1 MEICKYCEEK
11 EAINNSHIIPSFVY
25 DWVKITSPTGYV
37 RSTNE
42 PNLRKQDG
50 LKSALLCLDC
60 ERKFSTVEDG
70 FKKEYF
76 SKVANYRKP
85 CPDELKL
92 SSNIIKCIYI
102 MAWRSLADTV
112 YFPVE
117 NDYTDEEIAKFPSL
131 LEKMKVALETENFSN
146 FKSHIIPCT
155 KEVLTRLNLPKVP
168 WHMYERSVTAEP
180 RIWDNWE
187 RFILYIQIP
196 FSIIVFEIVPNDND
210 SWVGT
215 QLEGRSKLSLR
226 EIESVPPYVGAQINH
241 FFSEFV
247 KSNSKITD
255 VQRKK
260 MNDDF
265 AKADPN
271 CGSFKTMRKTW

>member
-1 MEICKYCEEK
+1 
-11 EAINNSHIIPSFVY
+11 
-25 DWVKITSPTGYV
+25 
-37 RSTNE
+37 
-42 PNLRKQDG
+42 
-50 LKSALLCLDC
+50 
-60 ERKFSTVEDG
+60 
-70 FKKEYF
+70 
-76 SKVANYRKP
+76 
-85 CPDELKL
+85 
-92 SSNIIKCIYI
+92 
-102 MAWRSLADTV
+102 
-112 YFPVE
+112 
-117 NDYTDEEIAKFPSL
+117 
-131 LEKMKVALETENFSN
+131 
-146 FKSHIIPCT
+146 
-155 KEVLTRLNLPKVP
+155 
-168 WHMYERSVTAEP
+168 MYERSVTAEP

-260 MNDDF
+260 
-265 AKADPN
+265 
-271 CGSFKTMRKTW
+271 

>member
-1 MEICKYCEEK
+1 M
-11 EAINNSHIIPSFVY
+11 
-25 DWVKITSPTGYV
+25 
-37 RSTNE
+37 
-42 PNLRKQDG
+42 
-50 LKSALLCLDC
+50 
-60 ERKFSTVEDG
+60 
-70 FKKEYF
+70 
-76 SKVANYRKP
+76 
-85 CPDELKL
+85 
-92 SSNIIKCIYI
+92 
-102 MAWRSLADTV
+102 
-112 YFPVE
+112 
-117 NDYTDEEIAKFPSL
+117 
-131 LEKMKVALETENFSN
+131 
-146 FKSHIIPCT
+146 
-155 KEVLTRLNLPKVP
+155 
-168 WHMYERSVTAEP
+168 TAEP